1 MNANALAARPS
12 FLSPVT
18 LARVSLIA
26 CALGAVACGGGA
38 KTEAQTPASL
48 AGTQDAPPATGA
60 PVAGPGGSQ
69 FAQSD
74 APSVN
79 APEAANRPK
88 MNAAAQQ
95 AYSAGLSAFQAG
107 DLVGAKTQFQR
118 AADADASAYQAQYS
132 LGVVQERL
140 GSKSAALAAYRASY
154 GIVKDYEPAISAYA
168 LLLARTGDVSEAED
182 FLNRQRAILP
192 ASAAVLA
199 AMAEV
204 KSIAKDSSAAQQLAQ
219 EALKKNP
226 DYRPAMVT
234 LARDHYRNRRLDLA
248 LYALTAILDGYGP
261 ENPPR
266 DKDNA
271 EALNLRGLIYKE
283 QGRRK
288 EAFNDFK
295 RATELRPD
303 LIEAKLNLAKY
314 MLEAGNAQ
322 EATPLLEN
330 ALAYDQN
337 NTLVHLNIGDA
348 YRLQGRPADALKHF
362 QWVQSKDPTVAEVH
376 YNLGL
381 LYLFSTGVPGTTPTG
396 AIDKAIAELEQF
408 KAMRP
413 RTKAGAGDDTD
424 ELLNRAKN
432 KKAILAAEAAAPPP
446 EPAPAAAPPPAAAA
460 PAKPGTP
467 AATPAATPAPAAG
480 GGSSGSFP
488 AGGAPP
494 PATPAKPA
502 TPAPAAGGNT
512 GSFPAK

>member
-48 AGTQDAPPATGA
+48 AGAQDAPPATGA

-154 GIVKDYEPAISAYA
+154 GIVKDYEPAITAYA
-168 LLLARTGDVSEAED
+168 LLLARTGDVGEAED

-303 LIEAKLNLAKY
+303 LIEA
-314 MLEAGNAQ
+314 
-322 EATPLLEN
+322 
-330 ALAYDQN
+330 
-337 NTLVHLNIGDA
+337 
-348 YRLQGRPADALKHF
+348 
-362 QWVQSKDPTVAEVH
+362 
-376 YNLGL
+376 
-381 LYLFSTGVPGTTPTG
+381 
-396 AIDKAIAELEQF
+396 
-408 KAMRP
+408 
-413 RTKAGAGDDTD
+413 
-424 ELLNRAKN
+424 
-432 KKAILAAEAAAPPP
+432 
-446 EPAPAAAPPPAAAA
+446 
-460 PAKPGTP
+460 
-467 AATPAATPAPAAG
+467 
-480 GGSSGSFP
+480 
-488 AGGAPP
+488 
-494 PATPAKPA
+494 
-502 TPAPAAGGNT
+502 
-512 GSFPAK
+512 